1 MRLYFYDIHTRE
13 ELCVPGTNYKGADHA
28 GSSEAGIANG
38 KRYMDTVF
46 SVEIIVGRNKTRT
59 LTAEDFPGRIVAVK
73 EWMMP
78 AADRYNP
85 EPKPMIEWRVLIH
98 RKQGFVGNE
107 SPICNT
113 APRVKLGQ
121 AARDLV
127 PVDAIPDPEPPK
139 NLKATLKAEKK
150 QMEKAVS
157 QEPELTEDDIQ
168 AVLGALVH
176 ENPTYKVAPAGRDRK
191 ALKALTERGHVE
203 EGGEVTEAGKAAYVA
218 AGGELPTFQKR
229 WWLPTI
235 PYSVIDAINRT
246 CAAQGSVRRAMG
258 AANADYNG
266 HFVTVSFN
274 DFRQYWIT
282 QYTWSGRNVL
292 ARGTL
297 EQALRAGLRAYERGA
312 LGTQIMA
319 YVKTAED
326 AALAESLGYKPY
338 SKAAQRAH
346 DATWHTDLHDKV
358 GEAYEYEKHGTAP
371 LLGVLANAQ
380 SIEDYEAKK
389 EAMLAER
396 RARRA

>member
-1 MRLYFYDIHTRE
+1 VRSI
-13 ELCVPGTNYKGADHA
+13 
-28 GSSEAGIANG
+28 
-38 KRYMDTVF
+38 
-46 SVEIIVGRNKTRT
+46 
-59 LTAEDFPGRIVAVK
+59 TAEDFPGRIVAVK
-73 EWMMP
+73 QWWMP
-78 AADRYNP
+78 AADQYNP
-85 EPKPMIEWRVLIH
+85 EPKPVVEWLVLVH

-107 SPICNT
+107 SKHCNT
-113 APRVKLGQ
+113 AKRTRLGA

-127 PVDAIPDPEPPK
+127 SVDAIPEPPK
-139 NLKATLKAEKK
+139 NLKADIKAEKA

-157 QEPELTEDDIQ
+157 QEPEEPTEQHLQ
-168 AVLGALVH
+168 AVLGALLH
-176 ENPTYKVAPAGRDRK
+176 EITPAKVVGWSIQAK
-191 ALKALTERGHVE
+191 ALKALQEMGYVS
-203 EGGEVTEAGKAAYVA
+203 EGGEVTEAGKAAYEA
-218 AGGELPTFQKR
+218 AGGELPTLQKR